1 MPYNDLRKG
10 RFSEPGRIYL
20 ITAVTAGR
28 RHVFDSLPVARMVV
42 VEMRLLHEMGA
53 VTSLAFVIMPD
64 HIHWLFM
71 LGTQMMLSD
80 VMRRVKGRSARQIRK
95 SGMYRKA
102 VWQKAYCDRAL
113 RREDDI
119 QAVARYIVT
128 NPLRAGLVRSVAD
141 YPLWDAIWLSDL

>member
-28 RHVFDSLPVARMVV
+28 RRVFDSLCVGRMVV
-42 VEMRLLHEMGA
+42 VEMRRLHDSGD

-71 LGTQMMLSD
+71 LGTNMRLGD
-80 VMRRVKGRSARQIRK
+80 VMQRVKGRSARQIRK
-95 SGMYRKA
+95 SGLYKRDL
-102 VWQKAYCDRAL
+102 WQKAYCDRAL
-113 RREDDI
+113 RREEDI
-119 QAVARYIVT
+119 KAVARYIVA

-141 YPLWDAIWLSDL
+141 YPLWDAMWLSDL